1 MKVSLRWL
9 ADFIDL
15 PDPDPM
21 VVEHALTWLGMKVE
35 SIEERVPEWSGVNV
49 ARVNEIRV
57 HPNADKVRL
66 CTVTTGDSPI
76 EVVCGAWNFEEGAM
90 VAFAPPGATLA
101 GGMTI
106 GSREIRGVQSNGMIC
121 SERELGLGDEHAGI
135 LVLDPATPLGVAF
148 EEVVELPDAV
158 FDLEITSNRPD
169 LMSIVGVARE
179 LAAYYQIPYRTP
191 PNEVKSSD
199 LTLKT
204 SVRIEDPEGCYRFVA
219 RELRGVSVGPS
230 PLWVR
235 TRLRAAGVRPISNIV
250 DVTNYVMI
258 ELGQPLHA
266 FDADRLVDDSIVVRR
281 ARARETLVT
290 LDGVERELIE
300 ADLVVADTEKASG
313 LAGTMGGLASEVS
326 ESTVNV
332 IIEAASWDPPTVGR
346 MSRRLG
352 LRSEA
357 SSRFERGVD
366 PNLPPVAAARANQLM
381 MDLAGGESPKAY
393 IDVVTRSFAPRTVSL
408 PLVDVYRLLGEVVP
422 PEEISPLLSRL
433 ELFNEGTDPLIVTV
447 PTFRRDLERPVDL
460 VEEVARLF
468 GYDKFGETL
477 PTGPAGGY
485 TPEQKRHRAL
495 RKALTAAGLFQAI
508 NLSFAAPEDLDA
520 FVASTPNLAA
530 IRVANPLNDEMAVL
544 RTSLLPGLLRSLRY
558 NLTRGNSSL
567 GLFELGQVFFDQ
579 PSPDDPRIPFQ
590 PMRLGLVM
598 IGQIGPVGLDGNG
611 RPVDVYSASAVWRSI
626 AAALDLGEWELA
638 ASQPAGF
645 HPGRRMAVTIAGKSI
660 GHIGELHPE
669 IAGRYQ
675 LEGRVAAA
683 EFDLQSLLA
692 APTRWTLAE
701 PSIYPAVDFDLAFDV
716 PLEVTA
722 KQLQTVTESAS
733 DLVES
738 VGLFDEYLGL
748 GDGRKSLAFHYR
760 LRAPDRTLIADEI
773 TQVRQ
778 AMIEGAL
785 QLGAKLRK

>member
-15 PDPDPM
+15 PDPDPK

-35 SIEERVPEWSGVNV
+35 SIEERVPQWSGVNV
-49 ARVNEIRV
+49 ARVEEIRV

-66 CTVTTGDSPI
+66 CTVTTGDDPI
-76 EVVCGAWNFEEGAM
+76 EVVCGAWNFTEGAM
-90 VAFAPPGATLA
+90 VAFASPGATLA

-121 SERELGLGDEHAGI
+121 SERELGLGEEHAGI
-135 LVLDPATPLGVAF
+135 LVLDPSTPLGVPFA
-148 EEVVELPDAV
+148 EVVELPDTI

-179 LAAYYQIPYRTP
+179 LAAYFQIPYRTP
-191 PNEVKSSD
+191 PTEVKTSD
-199 LTLKT
+199 LTLT
-204 SVRIEDPEGCYRFVA
+204 AGVRIEDPEGCYRFVA
-219 RELRGVSVGPS
+219 RELRGVAVGPS

-266 FDADRLVDDSIVVRR
+266 FDADRLVNDLIVVRR
-281 ARARETLVT
+281 ARAGETLVT

-300 ADLVVADTEKASG
+300 ADLVVADSEKASG
-313 LAGTMGGLASEVS
+313 LAGTMGGLDSEVS
-326 ESTVNV
+326 DTTTNV

-346 MSRRLG
+346 MSRRHG

-366 PNLPPVAAARANQLM
+366 PNLPPIAAARANQLM
-381 MDLAGGESPKAY
+381 MELAGGESPHAY
-393 IDVVTRSFAPRTVSL
+393 IDVVTRSFAPLTVSL
-408 PLVDVYRLLGEVVP
+408 PLVEVYRLLGEVVP
-422 PEEISPLLSRL
+422 PDEVSPLLSRL
-433 ELFNEGTDPLIVTV
+433 ELSNEGTDPLIVTV
-447 PTFRRDLERPVDL
+447 PTFRRDLERPADL

-485 TPEQKRHRAL
+485 SEEQKRHRVL
-495 RKALTAAGLFQAI
+495 RNALTSAGLFQAI

-520 FVASTPNLAA
+520 FVAAGDDAA
-530 IRVANPLNDEMAVL
+530 AVRVANPLNDELAVL

-558 NLTRGNSSL
+558 NVTRGNSSV
-567 GLFELGQVFFDQ
+567 GLFELGQVFFAHPAPED
-579 PSPDDPRIPFQ
+579 SRIPFQ
-590 PMRLGLVM
+590 PMRLGLAM
-598 IGQIGPVGLDGNG
+598 IGHSGPVGLDGQG
-611 RPVDVYSASAVWRSI
+611 RPVDVFSASAVWRAV
-626 AAALDLGEWELA
+626 AATLDLESWDLK
-638 ASQPAGF
+638 ASEPAGF
-645 HPGRRMAVTIAGKSI
+645 HPGRAMTVTLDGVEI

-669 IAGRYQ
+669 IAARYE
-675 LEGRVAAA
+675 LEGRVAVA
-683 EFDLQSLLA
+683 ELDLAPLLA
-692 APTRWTLAE
+692 APARWTLEE
-701 PSIYPAVDFDLAFDV
+701 PSIFPAVDFDLAFIVARD
-716 PLEVTA
+716 VTA
-722 KQLQTVTESAS
+722 AQLQAATESAS
-733 DLVES
+733 ELVES
-738 VGLFDEYLGL
+738 VRLFDEYLGL

-760 LRAPDRTLIADEI
+760 LRAPDRTLAAEEI
-773 TQVRQ
+773 GRARQ
-778 AMIEGAL
+778 GLVAAAL
-785 QLGAKLRK
+785 RLGAKLRE